1 MAQEFE
7 QRDLSGVLFKND
19 KKGNEKAP
27 DYQGNCLI
35 AGEKLRISAW
45 IKEGAKGKFMSL
57 AFSEPFVA
65 GESVSVAKTSSK
77 TNAPMDFE
85 DDIPF

>member
-1 MAQEFE
+1 MADFE
-7 QRDLSGVLFKND
+7 QRELSGVLFKND

-35 AGEKLRISAW
+35 AGEKLQISAW

-57 AFSEPFVA
+57 AFSEPFVKS
-65 GESVSVAKTSSK
+65 ESAPVKKASD
-77 TNAPMDFE
+77 PMDDLQ
-85 DDIPF
+85 DDVPF

>member
-1 MAQEFE
+1 MADFE

-27 DYQGNCLI
+27 DYTGDCLI
-35 AGEKLRISAW
+35 AGSKLRISAW

-57 AFSEPFVA
+57 AFSEPFVKE
-65 GESVSVAKTSSK
+65 GEAKPVSKADPVDSL
-77 TNAPMDFE
+77 DE
-85 DDIPF
+85 VPF